1 MNRWLVFIALVAAII
16 ASLVRPREGDCADL
30 KEVIRLHLGV
40 NSAWF
45 DGPTTSVPN
54 DIELGA
60 NASASLSPH
69 LSAVGG
75 AYYGTRNVYARWS
88 AGARVTV
95 TDVDNP
101 DFSVGLGAQYHG
113 GNYDEVLPE
122 EWMADASFGWRPFP
136 NAMHRLVVVGQA
148 GHGLSTSKSRAI
160 LGLRYSIPF

>member
-1 MNRWLVFIALVAAII
+1 MNRWLFLIALLLAWLAA
-16 ASLVRPREGDCADL
+16 PREGDCADL

-40 NSAWF
+40 NGAWF

-54 DIELGA
+54 DYEVGA

-75 AYYGTRNVYARWS
+75 AYYGVSNVYVRWS

-101 DFSVGLGAQYHG
+101 NFSVGLGAQYHG
-113 GNYDEVLPE
+113 GDDDEILPE

-136 NAMHRLVVVGQA
+136 NVMHRLVVVGQA
-148 GHGLSTSKSRAI
+148 GHGLSTSRARAT